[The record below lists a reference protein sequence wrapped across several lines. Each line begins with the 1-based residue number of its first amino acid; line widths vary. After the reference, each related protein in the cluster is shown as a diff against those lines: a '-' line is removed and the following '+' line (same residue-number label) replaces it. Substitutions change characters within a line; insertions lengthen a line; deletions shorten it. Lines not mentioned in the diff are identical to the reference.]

1 MNHHVSFLVLIFRLI
16 HISINA
22 SSVGGWYVRVRVR
35 VLWSN
40 FIGGGK
46 CGGGHRDK
54 ENVQRRGVEVPFCNC
69 IFPLDF
75 TKNQIKDWRDSGGG
89 GGGGYFRDA
98 LLYPPY
104 PSSPN
109 FFSMIIIGVV
119 VVMVVVIV
127 MKMMPPITWIII
139 IHCTSIKIFHRYVF
153 KWYDDSSLFWCG
165 FLLTWLK
172 TMTGIAK
179 HYRNQYGPYKCH

>member
-1 MNHHVSFLVLIFRLI
+1 MMNHHVSFLVLIFRLI

-75 TKNQIKDWRDSGGG
+75 TKNQIKD
-89 GGGGYFRDA
+89 
-98 LLYPPY
+98 
-104 PSSPN
+104 
-109 FFSMIIIGVV
+109 
-119 VVMVVVIV
+119 
-127 MKMMPPITWIII
+127 
-139 IHCTSIKIFHRYVF
+139 
-153 KWYDDSSLFWCG
+153 
-165 FLLTWLK
+165 
-172 TMTGIAK
+172 
-179 HYRNQYGPYKCH
+179 